1 MARTE
6 SQTTYT
12 LTGTR
17 IRETEKAVRFSYI
30 KVNDTIVTRTA
41 EWFPLSQVVKSFH
54 DPHTADVDTITIPEW
69 LAEKNGVTH
78 ALGQAPRI
86 TRLTPEG
93 TSPLAGMAAKSET
106 HLSHSGAFDSYDDDI
121 PF

>member
-1 MARTE
+1 MAKTE

-30 KVNDTIVTRTA
+30 KVNDTVVTRTA

-78 ALGQAPRI
+78 ALGQAPRVVGANPN
-86 TRLTPEG
+86 LAASYG
-93 TSPLAGMAAKSET
+93 TEKSET